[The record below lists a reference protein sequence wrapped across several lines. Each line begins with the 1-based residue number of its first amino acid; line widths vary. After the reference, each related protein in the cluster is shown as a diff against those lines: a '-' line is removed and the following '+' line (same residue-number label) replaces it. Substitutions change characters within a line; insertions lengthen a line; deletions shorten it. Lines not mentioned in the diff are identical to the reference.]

1 MGFCFTETEPF
12 IFKEKKEMMYLRKTS
27 DAQSVFIPKDR
38 DVVGN
43 LFLQAKSMIGQT
55 PFTEETLDVNTSARY
70 HRISVRLGENVQSGE
85 YEYTLSDE
93 KGVLSTG
100 ILIIGDSIRA
110 TEYNKPIEYRQYE

>member
-1 MGFCFTETEPF
+1 
-12 IFKEKKEMMYLRKTS
+12 MYLRKTS

>member
-1 MGFCFTETEPF
+1 MGFRFTEYQPF